1 MREHEVPTHV
11 QAEDKVLLWFTF
23 PQIVAVVAVCA
34 LAYGAFHYL
43 PFGPMAVRLGGWSAD
58 RHRGHR
64 PDRGQDRRPGAAAGG
79 RRPAEVQPGGQALR
93 RVPEPTGAERATGA
107 GGNQARPAAAA
118 GQESGRRA
126 GQSGEGGAAQGA
138 RPLPAPQLVRQAQ
151 TRGQPGSQ
159 GQPARRQRGQG
170 KETLVQAPGRGR
182 SAGRRGGCHSGH
194 GAGRRPRRRG
204 PGLAAGRDLL
214 RAAGPGA
221 GTPHLRG
228 TAGGLRRHRRRH
240 PAGGPRPGPEG
251 AGLRRQDGED
261 PEDGREVQPSGP
273 ARPGATT

>member
-1 MREHEVPTHV
+1 MKSPPTCRPRTRCCCGSPSPDRGGGGGV
-11 QAEDKVLLWFTF
+11 RPGLRRLPLPPLRPDG
-23 PQIVAVVAVCA
+23 
-34 LAYGAFHYL
+34 GA
-43 PFGPMAVRLGGWSAD
+43 AGGWLAD
-58 RHRGHR
+58 RHRGHSHDCR
-64 PDRGQDRRPGAAAGG
+64 QDRRPGAAAGG

-126 GQSGEGGAAQGA
+126 GQSGEGGAQKGA
-138 RPLPAPQLVRQAQ
+138 RSLPAPQLVRQAE

-170 KETLVQAPGRGR
+170 KEAPASSAGQALVQAPGRGR
-182 SAGRRGGCHSGH
+182 SAGGRRGRHSGH
-194 GAGRRPRRRG
+194 GPGRRPRRRG

-221 GTPHLRG
+221 GTAHLRG
-228 TAGGLRRHRRRH
+228 TAGRLRRHRRRD
-240 PAGGPRPGPEG
+240 PAGRPRPGASG
-251 AGLRRQDGED
+251 AGSTAA
-261 PEDGREVQPSGP
+261 GRAGP
-273 ARPGATT
+273 